1 MGGRAGERNHDQY
14 SVETIS
20 LSLSQQVEF
29 VLSRR
34 WMMQV
39 VSVFLPT
46 SMLLCIGYST
56 LFVRVSLLQVRSSLP
71 W

>member
-1 MGGRAGERNHDQY
+1 MEVFVVADNFAC
-14 SVETIS
+14 
-20 LSLSQQVEF
+20 LQVEV

-56 LFVRVSLLQVRSSLP
+56 LFVRVSLLQVGRCKRRSQSFIYLRP
-71 W
+71 FS